1 MASMGLSDDAYPGY
15 LHEDNT
21 STIRL
26 AENGRSTS
34 DRTKHIRLRYFFIKQ
49 YLDNGD
55 FVLKHCGTD
64 RMIADILTKP
74 LQGEHFETLR
84 KYLLGY
90 ATE

>member
-1 MASMGLSDDAYPGY
+1 MLTPDISMR
-15 LHEDNT
+15 T
-21 STIRL
+21 TL

-55 FVLKHCGTD
+55 FVLKHCSTD

-74 LQGEHFETLR
+74 LQGAQFEFLR

-90 ATE
+90 AAE